1 MPSGHTSGLN
11 RWGVAK
17 RMMNGERRGIGECGR
32 QAEYIAEKHRS
43 CDSGVECIG
52 ASNNGENIVARHS
65 RSSVHRR
72 KEVNAV
78 PNKMKLKLKFVVQ
91 IGCLSRGSFGILRG
105 KISVGHLNDSS
116 CMIVIRWKRR
126 KIADAFL
133 SRSSQHRLDR
143 RRRKY
148 VVTMSR

>member
-52 ASNNGENIVARHS
+52 ASNNGENIVARHIVS
-65 RSSVHRR
+65 EENVVRV
-72 KEVNAV
+72 EV
-78 PNKMKLKLKFVVQ
+78 F
-91 IGCLSRGSFGILRG
+91 SFGQ
-105 KISVGHLNDSS
+105 N
-116 CMIVIRWKRR
+116 RR
-126 KIADAFL
+126 APEYDGT
-133 SRSSQHRLDR
+133 QP
-143 RRRKY
+143 
-148 VVTMSR
+148 